1 MAYSR
6 SCIRFSLKIL
16 SGLLLIVFMG
26 APLSSREKNQGN
38 ENEPAASSSFK
49 ARVNAVVVRV
59 EAADEAGRPV
69 TDLTADDLRI
79 YDDGKPQII
88 QTFARETAG
97 PTESETGGDR
107 DLLSK
112 DRSDSK
118 EKTEQSSRMIS
129 IVIDDLTMESVK
141 DFPRI
146 VNAAKEFVKN
156 HLADTDQ
163 VALLSGSRK
172 VQFGFSNDRQRLLN
186 ELDSLPHMLNINLPF
201 RFCRYM
207 TDLEAWNISTNPN
220 RYSHYFKA
228 LDHLCNSTN
237 ELVSD
242 SSNEEMLWQF
252 AIQTKDFLE
261 FRTDSLLHTI
271 LQHLRVLRHF
281 KGTRVLVI
289 FSDGFVAKAGSKVAY
304 KMQDIVNTALSA
316 DIALN
321 TVSTRGVTGY
331 DDMRDGMDI
340 LIDDLR
346 DSNII
351 AMVMTPMRED
361 NKQAKHAAMAQMA
374 EETGGMFFQGNDL
387 LGPLQAIS
395 GKRSIYYVLTYEM
408 PAHPANGVRH
418 SVRLEALRP
427 GLKLS
432 YRKGYYVP
440 KEEMVVETSRREDI
454 MAALH
459 APGDMNEIPISVAY
473 DYFRNE
479 EALYTVSC
487 MTHVLTK
494 DLGFTREEDRN
505 VNQVSLV
512 LAAYD
517 EAGQFISGLEKIID
531 FRLLESSYAGLLNR
545 GLTSR
550 VELKLPAGRYTL
562 RAVVRE
568 GNQGKMGS
576 AVKSIEIP

>member
-6 SCIRFSLKIL
+6 SYIRLSLKIL
-16 SGLLLIVFMG
+16 SGLLLIAFAG

-38 ENEPAASSSFK
+38 ENEAAASSSFK

-59 EAADEAGRPV
+59 EAADAAGRPV

-107 DLLSK
+107 DVLSK
-112 DRSDSK
+112 SRSDSK

-146 VNAAKEFVKN
+146 VDAAKEFVKN

-172 VQFGFSNDRQRLLN
+172 VQFGFSNDRQKLLN

-201 RFCRYM
+201 RFCKYM
-207 TDLEAWNISTNPN
+207 TDLEAWNISTNSN
-220 RYSHYFKA
+220 RYSLFYQQ
-228 LDHLCNSTN
+228 LNTLCNTTN
-237 ELVSD
+237 EFAEGR
-242 SSNEEMLWQF
+242 NEELLWHF

-261 FRTDSLLHTI
+261 FRTGSLLQTI

-281 KGTRVLVI
+281 RGTRVLVI

-304 KMQDIVNTALSA
+304 KMQDVVNTALSA
-316 DIALN
+316 DIALH
-321 TVSTRGVTGY
+321 TVSTRGVTAY

-340 LIDDLR
+340 MEGDIV
-346 DSNII
+346 
-351 AMVMTPMRED
+351 AQVMIPMREHD
-361 NKQAKHAAMAQMA
+361 KQAKHAALAQMA

-387 LGPLQAIS
+387 FGPLKTIS
-395 GKRSIYYVLTYEM
+395 EKRSIYYVLTYGM
-408 PAHPANGVRH
+408 PAHPANGLRH

-459 APGDMNEIPISVAY
+459 APGDMNEIPISIAY
-473 DYFRNE
+473 DYFWNE
-479 EALYTVSC
+479 DALYTVSC

-494 DLGFTREEDRN
+494 DLGFAREEDRN

-517 EAGQFISGLEKIID
+517 EAGQFINGLEKIID
-531 FRLLESSYAGLLNR
+531 FRLLESSYAGLQNR

-550 VELKLPAGRYTL
+550 VEMKLPAGRYTL

>member
-1 MAYSR
+1 
-6 SCIRFSLKIL
+6 
-16 SGLLLIVFMG
+16 
-26 APLSSREKNQGN
+26 
-38 ENEPAASSSFK
+38 
-49 ARVNAVVVRV
+49 
-59 EAADEAGRPV
+59 
-69 TDLTADDLRI
+69 
-79 YDDGKPQII
+79 
-88 QTFARETAG
+88 
-97 PTESETGGDR
+97 
-107 DLLSK
+107 
-112 DRSDSK
+112 
-118 EKTEQSSRMIS
+118 MIS
-129 IVIDDLTMESVK
+129 IVIDDLAMESVK

-172 VQFGFSNDRQRLLN
+172 VQFGFSSDRQRLLK
-186 ELDSLPHMLNINLPF
+186 ELDSLPYMLNINLPF

-220 RYSHYFKA
+220 RYSHYYES
-228 LDHLCNSTN
+228 LDLLCNTNNEFAEGTN
-237 ELVSD
+237 EEL
-242 SSNEEMLWQF
+242 LWHF
-252 AIQTKDFLE
+252 AMQTKDGLE
-261 FRTDSLLHTI
+261 FRTDGLLHTI

-281 KGTRVLVI
+281 KGTKVLVI
-289 FSDGFVAKAGSKVAY
+289 FSDGFVAKAGRKVAY
-304 KMQDIVNTALSA
+304 KMQDVVNTALGA
-316 DIALN
+316 DIALH
-321 TVSTRGVTGY
+321 TVSTRGLTGY

-340 LIDDLR
+340 LTENLR
-346 DSNII
+346 DFHII
-351 AMVMTPMRED
+351 ETVMTPMRED
-361 NKQAKHAAMAQMA
+361 DRQAKHAALAQMA

-387 LGPLQAIS
+387 LGPLKTIS
-395 GKRSIYYVLTYEM
+395 EKQSTYYVLTYEM
-408 PAHPANGVRH
+408 PAHPANGLRH

-432 YRKGYYVP
+432 YRKGYYTP

-459 APGDMNEIPISVAY
+459 APGDMDEIEMSIAY

-479 EALYTVSC
+479 DALYTVSC
-487 MTHVLTK
+487 MTHVPVK
-494 DLGFTREEDRN
+494 DLGFILEEDRN

-517 EAGQFISGLEKIID
+517 EAGQFINGLEKIID

-550 VELKLPAGRYTL
+550 VELNLPAGRYTL
-562 RAVVRE
+562 KAVVRE

-576 AVKSIEIP
+576 PVKSIEIP